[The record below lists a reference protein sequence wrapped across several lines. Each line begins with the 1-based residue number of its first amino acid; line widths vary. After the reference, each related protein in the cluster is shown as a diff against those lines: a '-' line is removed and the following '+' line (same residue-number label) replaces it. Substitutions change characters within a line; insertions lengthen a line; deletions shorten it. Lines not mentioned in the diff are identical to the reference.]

1 MNSSWQYGDLR
12 VSGDKRCNRLHG
24 QEMAKM
30 KTMEDNVTISRINAS
45 FHRES
50 RTLASFN
57 WQLHAD

>member
-1 MNSSWQYGDLR
+1 
-12 VSGDKRCNRLHG
+12 
-24 QEMAKM
+24 MAKM